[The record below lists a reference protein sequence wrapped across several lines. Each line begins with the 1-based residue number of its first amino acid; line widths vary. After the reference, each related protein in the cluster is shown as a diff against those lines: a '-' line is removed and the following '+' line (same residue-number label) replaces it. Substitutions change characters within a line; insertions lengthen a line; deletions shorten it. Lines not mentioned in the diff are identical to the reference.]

1 MTAERIGLARPSDA
15 ERDRALAIL
24 RDGAG
29 SGRLSHDTFIRRMNF
44 VLRAQS
50 RRELANATHDLP
62 GDEPHVVQVLN
73 RLLARIPR
81 LTLARRPAAQYVR
94 PQGLALPPPG
104 SSTVRIGRG
113 PGAILRMADLSV
125 SRFHAELRHVDDGW
139 LLRDLGSMNGTHLN
153 GLRITTPVRV
163 RPGDHVRFG
172 AVTFR
177 LTWTDPS

>member
-1 MTAERIGLARPSDA
+1 MTAERIELARPSDA

-62 GDEPHVVQVLN
+62 GTEPRVVQLLN

-81 LTLARRPAAQYVR
+81 LTITPRAAAPYVR
-94 PQGLALPPPG
+94 PQGLALPSPDTP
-104 SSTVRIGRG
+104 TVRIGRG
-113 PGAILRMADLSV
+113 PGATLRLTDLSV

-139 LLRDLGSMNGTHLN
+139 LLRDLGSMNGTHVN
-153 GLRITTPVRV
+153 GLRITTPVQV
-163 RPGDHVRFG
+163 RPGDHIRFG
-172 AVTFR
+172 AITYR
-177 LTWTDPS
+177 LTCTDPS

>member
-1 MTAERIGLARPSDA
+1 MTAERIELARPSDA

-62 GDEPHVVQVLN
+62 GTEPRAIQLLN
-73 RLLARIPR
+73 RLLARVPR
-81 LTLARRPAAQYVR
+81 LTLALRPAATPVR

-104 SSTVRIGRG
+104 SPTVRIGRV
-113 PGAILRMADLSV
+113 PGATLRLADLSV
-125 SRFHAELRHVDDGW
+125 SRFHAELRPTDNGW

-153 GLRITTPVRV
+153 GLRITTPVQV
-163 RPGDHVRFG
+163 RPGDHIRFG
-172 AVTFR
+172 AVTYH

>member
-1 MTAERIGLARPSDA
+1 MTAERLEQARPSDA

-29 SGRLSHDTFIRRMNF
+29 TGRLSHDTFIRRMNF

-62 GDEPHVVQVLN
+62 GTEPRAVQLLN

-81 LTLARRPAAQYVR
+81 LTLTARTAALPVR
-94 PQGLALPPPG
+94 PQGLALPAPG
-104 SSTVRIGRG
+104 SPTVRIGRG
-113 PGAILRMADLSV
+113 PGATLRMADLSV

-153 GLRITTPVRV
+153 GLRITTPARV
-163 RPGDHVRFG
+163 RPGDHIRFG
-172 AVTFR
+172 AVTYH